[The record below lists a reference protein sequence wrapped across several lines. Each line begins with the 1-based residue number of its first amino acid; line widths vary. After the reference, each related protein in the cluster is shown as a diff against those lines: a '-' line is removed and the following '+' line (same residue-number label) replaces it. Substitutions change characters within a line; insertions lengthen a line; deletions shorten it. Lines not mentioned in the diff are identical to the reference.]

1 MTRVKELVKVLAQ
14 LRSGNAREIDDGE
27 RTLMRMA
34 RVGPS
39 SACSCDDFPRV
50 RSRFCS
56 AHTYIAISVAESVEA
71 EGGTDMRSII
81 AMIRRR
87 TGVT

>member
-1 MTRVKELVKVLAQ
+1 MTRIKELRKVLTQ

-34 RVGPS
+34 GVGPS

-56 AHTYIAISVAESVEA
+56 AHTYIAISVAESTEA
-71 EGGTDMRSII
+71 EGGTDMRSIV

-87 TGVT
+87 TGAT